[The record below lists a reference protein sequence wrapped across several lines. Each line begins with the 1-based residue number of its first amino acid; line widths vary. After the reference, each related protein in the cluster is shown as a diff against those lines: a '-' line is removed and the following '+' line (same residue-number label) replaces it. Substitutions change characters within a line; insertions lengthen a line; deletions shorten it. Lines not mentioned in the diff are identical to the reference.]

1 MIILLITDKE
11 KFLNMYS
18 AQTKQVHRAFNKKAA
33 KKHEARLQE
42 QIEITFPLVL
52 IVSVFFLT

>member
-1 MIILLITDKE
+1 
-11 KFLNMYS
+11 MYS

-42 QIEITFPLVL
+42 QIEITFPLIL